1 MTGRTRRGL
10 SRDRRGLSG
19 RRNRALRPAAQLAAV
34 GLIVAIGVGLSGC
47 GSTSESGSQTVTVFA
62 AASLKGSF
70 TELARSFES
79 QHPGANVVL
88 SFAGSSDLAT
98 QIIQGAPADVFA
110 SADARNMAKVADAG
124 MVNGSAK
131 DFANNTLA
139 IAVPPANPAS
149 IRSFGDLGRPGVK
162 VVVCAPQVPCGA
174 AAKAVAQSAGV
185 ELKPVSEESSVT
197 DVLGKVGSGEAD
209 AGLVYVTDVR
219 AAGSKVQG
227 IPFPEASAA
236 VNTYPIAALKSAG
249 KTELTDEF
257 IAMVSGS
264 EGQRILSAAG
274 FGTAQGD

>member
-1 MTGRTRRGL
+1 M
-10 SRDRRGLSG
+10 SG
-19 RRNRALRPAAQLAAV
+19 GGSKQAVRLAAKLAAV
-34 GLIVAIGVGLSGC
+34 GVTVALGVGLSGC
-47 GSTSESGSQTVTVFA
+47 GNTSASGSETVTVFA
-62 AASLKGSF
+62 AASLKGTF

-79 QHPGANVVL
+79 QHPGVKVVL

-110 SADARNMAKVADAG
+110 SADTRNMAKVAEAG
-124 MVNGSAK
+124 LVNGSAE
-131 DFANNTLA
+131 DFASNTLA

-149 IRSFGDLGRPGVK
+149 VGSFADLGRSRVK

-174 AAKAVAQSAGV
+174 AATAVAQSAGV

-197 DVLGKVGSGEAD
+197 DVLGKVASGEAD
-209 AGLVYVTDVR
+209 AGLVYVTDVL
-219 AAGSKVQG
+219 AAGNKVQG

-249 KTELTDEF
+249 NSEMADEF

-274 FGTAQGD
+274 FGTARGD

>member
-1 MTGRTRRGL
+1 MSGRSRRGV
-10 SRDRRGLSG
+10 SG
-19 RRNRALRPAAQLAAV
+19 GRKRAVRVAVKLGAAV
-34 GLIVAIGVGLSGC
+34 LTVALGAALSGC
-47 GSTSESGSQTVTVFA
+47 GNTSASGSETVTVFA

-70 TELARSFES
+70 TELAGSFES
-79 QHPGANVVL
+79 QHPGVKVVL

-110 SADARNMAKVADAG
+110 SADTRNMAKVAEAG
-124 MVNGSAK
+124 LVNGSAK
-131 DFANNTLA
+131 DFASNTLA

-149 IRSFGDLGRPGVK
+149 VHSFADLGRPEVK

-174 AAKAVAQSAGV
+174 AATAVAQSAGV

-197 DVLGKVGSGEAD
+197 DVLGKVASGEAD

-219 AAGSKVQG
+219 AAGSKVHG

-236 VNTYPIAALKSAG
+236 LNTYPIAALKSAG
-249 KTELTDEF
+249 RAELADEF

-264 EGQRILSAAG
+264 DGQRILSTAG
-274 FGTAQGD
+274 FGTAPGE